1 MTTTS
6 TRSYYGQ
13 PVLKRPVWTREI
25 PLYLFAGG
33 LAGASAGVAFLAGT
47 RGDPLL
53 ARRAWIVASAGIAAS
68 PPLLISD
75 LGRPERFANMLRLFK
90 VTSPMSVGSWIL
102 SVSGASTS
110 LAALNAVTG
119 RWRRPAVVARPTA
132 ALFGLGLST
141 YTAALLT
148 NTAVPVW
155 HEARETLPFVFASGA
170 ALSAGGACA
179 AATPVAHAAGARRL
193 AVGAAI
199 FELGAIA
206 VMERQLGMHRE
217 VYRGGRAAV
226 YGRVARASVAA
237 GAGLM
242 GWRGGRSR
250 RTAVTAGVIMCAGAL
265 ATRLSV
271 FEAGTQSAADP
282 RYVIEPQRKH
292 LSRAQA

>member
-155 HEARETLPFVFASGA
+155 HEARDTLPFVFASGA

-179 AATPVAHAAGARRL
+179 AATPVRPRGRSAPPGSGRRHLRTRRDRRDGA
-193 AVGAAI
+193 AVGDAPRGLPWRPGCRLRACGPSQRSGRGRTHG
-199 FELGAIA
+199 LAG
-206 VMERQLGMHRE
+206 RPQPSHSGHRRSDH
-217 VYRGGRAAV
+217 VRR
-226 YGRVARASVAA
+226 
-237 GAGLM
+237 
-242 GWRGGRSR
+242 RSR
-250 RTAVTAGVIMCAGAL
+250 HPAECLRG
-265 ATRLSV
+265 RDSV
-271 FEAGTQSAADP
+271 GRRSSL
-282 RYVIEPQRKH
+282 RH
-292 LSRAQA
+292 